1 MMRNAGLAWL
11 GLALAACW
19 FVWLLRRLQVYWDTG
34 QGRVM
39 ALGRALR
46 EAERDV
52 ADEKR
57 RWETLGHQIKQA
69 NAQAEKSRRDE
80 QDLRQKMAAL
90 GPPPTVEIL
99 VAAEFPS
106 SASEGPWVANMMP
119 RSSMAKGGAQKPV
132 LFWASDYP
140 AAVVRAKRLAEQ
152 LNLAVN
158 DIRKFAKAGSG

>member
-1 MMRNAGLAWL
+1 MMANAGVLWL
-11 GLALAACW
+11 GLAVAAGW

-57 RWETLGHQIKQA
+57 RFENIGYQIKQA
-69 NAQAEKSRRDE
+69 LAQAEKSRRDE
-80 QDLRQKMAAL
+80 QELRQKMAAL

-106 SASEGPWVANMMP
+106 SASEAPWVANLMP
-119 RSSMAKGGAQKPV
+119 RASMAKGGVQKPV

-140 AAVVRAKRLAEQ
+140 MAVTRAKRIAEQ
-152 LNLAVN
+152 LNLAVS
-158 DIRKFAKAGSG
+158 DIRKFSKA